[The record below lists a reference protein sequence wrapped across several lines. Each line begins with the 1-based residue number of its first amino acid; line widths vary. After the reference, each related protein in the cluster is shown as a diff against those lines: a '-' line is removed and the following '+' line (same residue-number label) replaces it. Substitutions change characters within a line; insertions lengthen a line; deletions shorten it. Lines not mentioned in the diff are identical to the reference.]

1 VHLTRLALI
10 DFRSYAG
17 AELSLEPGVSTLLGP
32 NGQGKT
38 NLVEAAAYVATL
50 GSHRVATDAPLV
62 RSGAERAILRA
73 AVTSRDRDSLVE
85 IEINLGR
92 SNRARLNRAPVT
104 RPRQVLGVLRTV
116 LFAPEDL
123 ALVKGDPEQRRR
135 FLDDLLVASAPRYA
149 GVRADYERVLRQ
161 RTALLK
167 SLRGHPGRAGRS
179 GARAYAHAGAPREAA
194 PGGTGHNVEGQNGLS
209 QDGTDRD
216 GAGRDGTDRDGAG
229 RDGTGRD
236 GTGRDGTGRDG
247 AGRDGT
253 GQDGTGTGQDRAPR
267 NGRPVLAGPAA
278 RTLDVWDEHLATA
291 GAELLAARIALT
303 ATLRPLVARS
313 YSAVAGAGAVE
324 AGISYRQ
331 SLRMPGPSGTAEPAE
346 PTADAARLADGLRE
360 ALAAARAEELERGV
374 CLVGPHRDDLELRIG
389 DLPARGYASHGESWS
404 MALALRLSAF
414 DALRDGGE
422 DPVLLLDDVFAEL
435 DTGRRE
441 RLAGLVAGAEQVL
454 VTAAVPAD
462 VPAALHGARFDV
474 GGGRVT
480 RAG

>member
-1 VHLTRLALI
+1 VHLTRLALT

-73 AVTSRDRDSLVE
+73 AVTSGARDSLVE
-85 IEINLGR
+85 IEINPGR
-92 SNRARLNRAPVT
+92 ANRARLNRAPVT

-123 ALVKGDPEQRRR
+123 SLVKGDPEQRRR

-167 SLRGHPGRAGRS
+167 SLRGHPGRPGRA
-179 GARAYAHAGAPREAA
+179 GARAYARAGGQREAGY
-194 PGGTGHNVEGQNGLS
+194 GGAG
-209 QDGTDRD
+209 QDGTSQN
-216 GAGRDGTDRDGAG
+216 GTGQNEAGRDGLGQDGLG
-229 RDGTGRD
+229 QDGTGRD
-236 GTGRDGTGRDG
+236 GMGRDGTGRDG
-247 AGRDGT
+247 AL
-253 GQDGTGTGQDRAPR
+253 P
-267 NGRPVLAGPAA
+267 NGRPPGLAGPAA

-291 GAELLAARIALT
+291 GAELLAGRIALT

-313 YSAVAGAGAVE
+313 YGAVAGAGAVE

-331 SLRMPGPSGTAEPAE
+331 SLRIPGLSGTAEPAE
-346 PTADAARLADGLRE
+346 PAADAARLADGLRE
-360 ALAAARAEELERGV
+360 ALAAVRGEELERGV

-414 DALRDGGE
+414 DALRAGGD

-474 GGGRVT
+474 GDGRVT

>member
-1 VHLTRLALI
+1 MHLTRLALI

-85 IEINLGR
+85 IEINPGR

-236 GTGRDGTGRDG
+236 GAGRDG

-360 ALAAARAEELERGV
+360 ALAAARGEELERGV

-389 DLPARGYASHGESWS
+389 DLPTRGYASHGESWS

-441 RLAGLVAGAEQVL
+441 RLASLVAGAEQVL

-474 GGGRVT
+474 GDGRVT